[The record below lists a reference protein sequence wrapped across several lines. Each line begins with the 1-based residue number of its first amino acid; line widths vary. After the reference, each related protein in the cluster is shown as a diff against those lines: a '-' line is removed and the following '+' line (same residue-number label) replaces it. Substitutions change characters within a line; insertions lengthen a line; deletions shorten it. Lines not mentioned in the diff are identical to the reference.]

1 MLKYLL
7 LLLVIVLV
15 LWAMRPRPPRVPPRR
30 QRELPAPEPM
40 VRCSHCGMHL
50 PRGEALLAQGQPYC
64 SAAHRDAGPRGP

>member
-30 QRELPAPEPM
+30 QAPTLEPM

-50 PRGEALLAQGQPYC
+50 PRDEALLADGRPYC
-64 SAAHRDAGPRGP
+64 SAAHRDAGPRAS